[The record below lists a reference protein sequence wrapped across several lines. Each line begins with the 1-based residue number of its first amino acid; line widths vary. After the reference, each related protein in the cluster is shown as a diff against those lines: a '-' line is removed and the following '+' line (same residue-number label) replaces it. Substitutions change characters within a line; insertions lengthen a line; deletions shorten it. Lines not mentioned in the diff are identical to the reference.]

1 MTIYGQNYGYF
12 KREKNY
18 SIGTGAWTKLHK
30 IKRVVF
36 SL

>member
-12 KREKNY
+12 KHDKNEC
-18 SIGTGAWTKLHK
+18 IGTGAKTKLHK
-30 IKRVVF
+30 IKLVVF